1 MTLRNFVT
9 QTGGNN
15 DRCSLPTSERTDDFY
30 VLRITFHAFFRFA
43 LSFNMNQR
51 LVCYLVVL
59 VLLLS
64 PVSTAHS
71 ISVKTQGKL
80 ALVAILGGV
89 AILTKYLVGRDQQ
102 RVEALH
108 AELGP
113 PERVIEFERGFDQW
127 RIEWYGNRR
136 YVFRNNILQKEP
148 DKKPADILEAF

>member
-1 MTLRNFVT
+1 
-9 QTGGNN
+9 
-15 DRCSLPTSERTDDFY
+15 
-30 VLRITFHAFFRFA
+30 
-43 LSFNMNQR
+43 MNQKF
-51 LVCYLVVL
+51 VCYLVVL

-108 AELGP
+108 AKLGP
-113 PERVIEFERGFDQW
+113 PERVTKFERGFDQW